1 MPRSTLKLPKKTA
14 TAVASDTRTPVRKP
28 IRGGARNA
36 KYLAPMRANKAAS
49 TETESPAAWRT
60 KPNRA
65 VRKEGA
71 IAPRQSSESS
81 ESSVKKN
88 VPPVVV
94 EQRAPIPPRRVEP
107 VDRQVATPPARQEK
121 SRLPPD
127 QRTPSSETER
137 PAKPARSY
145 PPRGIARSTGARA
158 SPPLRKSDAVPP
170 APAVKTEASPALPL
184 APQSVGASE
193 PPTRTASPHR
203 GLPKEMPR
211 LSKRVSE
218 LAACSRRE
226 ADEWIENGW
235 VDVDGATITRLG
247 TRVSPKATIK
257 IAAAAGKHQSEAV
270 TILYN
275 KPREHAEAPASGD
288 SPPADLPTTL
298 PIRPGNHWRDDTVS
312 YRLKATHLRGL
323 ALVGRLD
330 DDEGG
335 MVVYTQE
342 GSIARRVN
350 GSDSRLEKEYHV
362 SVDGDLTS
370 DGLARLRFGLSIDGV
385 KLKRAQVSWLSEQRL
400 RFVVQDCRKGQIQAM
415 CAQVDLR
422 ATDIKRVRIGSVSLG
437 KLPAGEWRFLRPDER
452 F

>member
-1 MPRSTLKLPKKTA
+1 MPRSTLKLPKKNA
-14 TAVASDTRTPVRKP
+14 TAVADDTRMPMRKP

-36 KYLAPMRANKAAS
+36 KYLAPLRANQAAS
-49 TETESPAAWRT
+49 TATDSPARWRT
-60 KPNRA
+60 KPDRA
-65 VRKEGA
+65 VEKENA
-71 IAPRQSSESS
+71 IAPRQSPA
-81 ESSVKKN
+81 SSVEKS
-88 VPPVVV
+88 VPPAMV
-94 EQRAPIPPRRVEP
+94 EQRAPKPPRRGELT
-107 VDRQVATPPARQEK
+107 DRQLATPRPQQEK
-121 SRLPPD
+121 SRRPPD
-127 QRTPSSETER
+127 NGTPAPKTER
-137 PAKPARSY
+137 VAKPERSY

-158 SPPLRKSDAVPP
+158 SPPMRKSDALAPTP
-170 APAVKTEASPALPL
+170 AEKTDSSPALSL

-193 PPTRTASPHR
+193 PSTNAASPHR

-235 VDVDGATITRLG
+235 VGVDGATVTRLG
-247 TRVSPKATIK
+247 ARVSPKARIE
-257 IAAAAGKHQSEAV
+257 IAAAAGKHQSETV

-275 KPREHAEAPASGD
+275 KPLEHTEVATSGE
-288 SPPADLPTTL
+288 SPQSALPIL
-298 PIRPGNHWRDDTVS
+298 PIRPVNHWLDDTVS
-312 YRLKATHLRGL
+312 CRLKATHLRGL
-323 ALVGRLD
+323 APAGRLD

-342 GSIARRVN
+342 GRIARRVN

-362 SVDGDLTS
+362 RVDGNLTG
-370 DGLARLRFGLSIDGV
+370 DGLERLRFGLSIGGV
-385 KLKRAQVSWLSEQRL
+385 KLKRAEVSWLSEQRL
-400 RFVVQDCRKGQIQAM
+400 RFVIHDCRKGQIQAM
-415 CAQVDLR
+415 CAQVGLR